1 MSKNKKTYLEW
12 VAEYPNYV
20 VIRLE
25 GYFYTVKYEA
35 AELIGDICDYNIGLF
50 KGIPTTGSPIYEKM
64 EEALIDNCINYIIIE
79 NNRISAI
86 REFST
91 SNFRYIEREI
101 RKTSKNRKE
110 NYSAEELINYLDNIL
125 NSVDPE
131 TGEFFGED
139 HVINSAKMQE
149 LLVFAYKTLSNKIE
163 RQKNK
168 PEKAGKPW
176 AEEESEQ
183 LKKEFE
189 QKLDIG
195 EIAKIH
201 KRTKGAISSQLLKLY
216 PELLK

>member
-1 MSKNKKTYLEW
+1 MSRNKKTYLEW

-35 AELIGDICDYNIGLF
+35 AELIADICGYNIGLF

-64 EEALIDNCINYIIIE
+64 EESLIFNCINYIIIE
-79 NNRISAI
+79 NNQISAI

-91 SNFRYIEREI
+91 SNFRYTEREI
-101 RKTSKNRKE
+101 NKKSKNKKN
-110 NYSAEELINYLDNIL
+110 NYSTEELINYLEAIL
-125 NSVDPE
+125 NSFDPE
-131 TGEFFGED
+131 TGEIFGDD
-139 HVINSAKMQE
+139 HVVNSAKMQE
-149 LLVFAYKTLSNKIE
+149 LLALAYKTLSNKIE

-168 PEKAGKPW
+168 PEKSGTSW
-176 AEEESEQ
+176 TEEENEQ

-201 KRTKGAISSQLLKLY
+201 KRSKGAISSQLLKLY
-216 PELLK
+216 PELLN

>member
-1 MSKNKKTYLEW
+1 MSRKKKTYLEW

-35 AELIGDICDYNIGLF
+35 AELIGEICGYNIGL
-50 KGIPTTGSPIYEKM
+50 INEAPITGSPICETM

-79 NNRISAI
+79 NERISAI

-91 SNFRYIEREI
+91 SDFRYAERDI
-101 RKTSKNRKE
+101 NKTGRNKKFK
-110 NYSAEELINYLDNIL
+110 YSTEELVDYLDAIL

-131 TGEFFGED
+131 NGEIFGEE
-139 HVINSAKMQE
+139 HVINSEKMQE
-149 LLVFAYKTLSNKIE
+149 ILIFTYKTLSNKIE

-168 PEKAGKPW
+168 PEKAGAAW
-176 AEEESEQ
+176 TEEESEQ

-189 QKLDIG
+189 QKLGLG
-195 EIAKIH
+195 EIAKNH
-201 KRTKGAISSQLLKLY
+201 KRSKGAISSQLLKLY
-216 PELLK
+216 PELLN

>member
-25 GYFYTVKYEA
+25 GVFYTVKYEA

-50 KGIPTTGSPIYEKM
+50 NGIPITGSPRYEKM
-64 EEALIDNCINYIIIE
+64 EEVLIDNCINYIIIE
-79 NNRISAI
+79 NEQISAI

-91 SNFRYIEREI
+91 SDFRYVEREI
-101 RKTSKNRKE
+101 KKISKNKKLK
-110 NYSAEELINYLDNIL
+110 YSAEELVEYLEIIL

-131 TGEFFGED
+131 NGEILGED
-139 HVINSAKMQE
+139 HIINSVKMQE
-149 LLVFAYKTLSNKIE
+149 LLGFTYKTLLNKIE
-163 RQKNK
+163 KQKNK
-168 PEKAGKPW
+168 LEKAGTAW
-176 AEEESEQ
+176 TEDESEQ

-189 QKLDIG
+189 QKLNIK
-195 EIAKIH
+195 EIAKNH
-201 KRTKGAISSQLLKLY
+201 KRSTAAIFSQLLRLY

>member
-1 MSKNKKTYLEW
+1 MRRNKKTYLEW

-25 GYFYTVKYEA
+25 GCFYTVKYEA
-35 AELIGDICDYNIGLF
+35 AELIGDICDYSIGVF

-64 EEALIDNCINYIIIE
+64 EEALKDNCINYIIIE
-79 NNRISAI
+79 NDQISAI
-86 REFST
+86 SEFST
-91 SNFRYIEREI
+91 SDFRYIEREI
-101 RKTSKNRKE
+101 KKTSKNKKFK
-110 NYSAEELINYLDNIL
+110 YSAEELINYLENIL

-149 LLVFAYKTLSNKIE
+149 LLALAYNTLSKKIE

-176 AEEESEQ
+176 TEEESEQ

-189 QKLDIG
+189 QKIDIK
-195 EIAKIH
+195 EIAKNH
-201 KRTKGAISSQLLKLY
+201 KRSRGAISSQLLKLY
-216 PELLK
+216 PELLN

>member
-1 MSKNKKTYLEW
+1 MSRNKKTYLEW

-35 AELIGDICDYNIGLF
+35 ADLIADICDYNIGLY

-64 EEALIDNCINYIIIE
+64 EEALINNCINYIIVE
-79 NNRISAI
+79 GDQISAI
-86 REFST
+86 REFAT
-91 SNFRYIEREI
+91 SSFRYVEREI
-101 RKTSKNRKE
+101 KKTGKNKKF
-110 NYSAEELINYLDNIL
+110 NYTAEELIVYLEAIL
-125 NSVDPE
+125 NSVDPD
-131 TGEFFGED
+131 TGEFLGED

-149 LLVFAYKTLSNKIE
+149 LLALAYNTLSNKIE

-176 AEEESEQ
+176 TEEENEQ

-189 QKLDIG
+189 QKLDIK
-195 EIAKIH
+195 EIVKNH
-201 KRTKGAISSQLLKLY
+201 QRSKRAISLQLLKLY
-216 PELLK
+216 PELLN